1 MRNSGY
7 TMLETMVAT
16 SILTIVSLLGF
27 IVLKSSNDA
36 AQLTTAK
43 VDVQNHLRDTMS
55 ALTRELREGVTVT
68 TTNLTGAPEGLAPVA
83 VEAEGTEIVFQ
94 VPDPQPAE
102 TQITYSSPIRFLLE
116 HEDENGNG
124 RLDEGEDTNE
134 DGVLTRRV
142 VRVQDGVE
150 VALASASTIDT
161 VEFTLVENQDATND
175 DLTTVSIRLT
185 GSKRHGAGAGQ
196 LVVAEMTSTVRLVN

>member
-1 MRNSGY
+1 MDNKGY

-43 VDVQNHLRDTMS
+43 VDVQNNLRDTMN
-55 ALTRELREGVTVT
+55 ALTRELREGVTAT
-68 TTNLTGAPEGLAPVA
+68 TTELTGAPEGLFA
-83 VEAEGTEIVFQ
+83 VKIEGEGSEIVFQ
-94 VPDPQPAE
+94 IPEPQPAE
-102 TQITYSSPIRFLLE
+102 TQISYSTPIRFSLQN
-116 HEDENGNG
+116 EDENGNG
-124 RLDEGEDTNE
+124 KLDPGEDTNE
-134 DGVLTRRV
+134 DGVLNRRI
-142 VRVQDGVE
+142 VRVQDG
-150 VALASASTIDT
+150 ALLPVASASTIEG
-161 VEFTLVENQDATND
+161 VQFTLVENQDATND

-185 GSKRHGAGAGQ
+185 GSKRHGAGEGQ